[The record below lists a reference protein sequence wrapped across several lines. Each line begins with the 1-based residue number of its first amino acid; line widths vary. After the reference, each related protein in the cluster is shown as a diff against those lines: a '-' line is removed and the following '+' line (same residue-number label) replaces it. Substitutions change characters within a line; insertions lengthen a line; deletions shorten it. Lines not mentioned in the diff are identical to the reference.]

1 MGLLIAAEHLYR
13 HYGRYC
19 AVQDVSF
26 TLEKG
31 QVLGFLGANGAGK
44 TSIMQMLS
52 GNLAATSGQIRINGF
67 DIQKQAKLA
76 KACLGYLPD
85 TPPLY
90 RELTVDEFLA
100 YCGRLHGL
108 NQPALSK
115 AVSLAKDRCGLTDV
129 GKRLIANL
137 SKGYQQ
143 RIGIAQAIV
152 HNPAVIILD
161 EPTVGLDPLQ
171 IRSIRALIRELGNDH
186 GVILSTHILSEV
198 QESCSHVQ
206 IIHQGQ
212 LVMSE
217 SIAGLNARMDTSVL
231 LVSTQHKAEDLAP
244 LAAIPG
250 VVAIDRL
257 DNHRLRIQHSLSAN
271 PGPAIAETIIAAGWG
286 LQEITPIKQ
295 SIEDIFIRVTN

>member
-1 MGLLIAAEHLYR
+1 MGLLIAAEHLYQ

-231 LVSTQHKAEDLAP
+231 LVTTQRQADVACLK
-244 LAAIPG
+244 AIPG
-250 VVAIDRL
+250 VVDIDCL
-257 DNHRLRIQHSLSAN
+257 DAQRLRISHSLSAN